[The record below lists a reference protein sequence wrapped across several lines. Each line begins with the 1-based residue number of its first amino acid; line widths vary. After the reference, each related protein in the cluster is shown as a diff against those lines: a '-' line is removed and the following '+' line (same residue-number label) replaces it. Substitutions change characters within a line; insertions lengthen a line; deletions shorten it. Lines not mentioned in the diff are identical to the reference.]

1 MIKYFKLKSLFALL
15 ILNILS
21 LSGKGWFISVKE
33 PSSGQHITLV
43 HIDDTKW
50 MSDYKKKYK
59 NLKGGSS
66 SLRLNIKSAL
76 QRACAQFPFSSLVLQ
91 TDHKSVYFGGPTI
104 VQKILYN
111 QHLRDLRNEIIKEIT
126 AQQIDYSRSW
136 NFSPH
141 ITLQIKG
148 VVIPQGKK
156 IGDYARAAQSSTFT
170 INSVEYNSPY
180 EVISYN
186 L

>member
-15 ILNILS
+15 VLNILS
-21 LSGKGWFISVKE
+21 LSGKGWFISLNE

-50 MSDYKKKYK
+50 MSDYEKKYK

-66 SLRLNIKSAL
+66 RLGLNIKTAL

-104 VQKILYN
+104 V
-111 QHLRDLRNEIIKEIT
+111 
-126 AQQIDYSRSW
+126 
-136 NFSPH
+136 
-141 ITLQIKG
+141 
-148 VVIPQGKK
+148 
-156 IGDYARAAQSSTFT
+156 
-170 INSVEYNSPY
+170 
-180 EVISYN
+180 
-186 L
+186 